1 MGTSFTNA
9 AGRQIVLDL
18 VAAIQAQKQYLS
30 DIDGLIGDGDHGVNM
45 NKGFTLAG
53 EQFSR
58 EPGDLTHAL
67 GVLSKVLMMKIGG
80 SMGPLYGMFFKAM
93 AGVTQ
98 GAEVVDA
105 AVFGR
110 MLKATREAIEK
121 ISPAKPGDKTLM
133 DVLVP
138 AQLAFQTML
147 VAGKSFAECL
157 DAMSHAAEQGR
168 DATKDLM
175 AKLGRSSRLGERSR
189 GVVDAGAASC
199 CLILQTMAQSIK
211 ALLQ

>member
-1 MGTSFTNA
+1 
-9 AGRQIVLDL
+9 
-18 VAAIQAQKQYLS
+18 
-30 DIDGLIGDGDHGVNM
+30 
-45 NKGFTLAG
+45 
-53 EQFSR
+53 
-58 EPGDLTHAL
+58 
-67 GVLSKVLMMKIGG
+67 MKIGG

-98 GAEVVDA
+98 GVDAVDA

-138 AQLAFQTML
+138 AQESYQTAL
-147 VAGKSFAECL
+147 DAGQPFTECL
-157 DAMSHAAEQGR
+157 DAMSQAAEEGR
-168 DATKDLM
+168 DATKDM
-175 AKLGRSSRLGERSR
+175 VAKLGRSSRLGERSR

-199 CLILQTMAQSIK
+199 CLILQTMANTIK
-211 ALLQ
+211 GLLR